1 VASKFDNVVD
11 AVKST
16 RLEVYR
22 IPYDPTK
29 LNSSI
34 NPTGMGIRRTTE
46 NAAQRAKDAVGAGSG
61 GVYGTR
67 VHTAFEKEIKALG
80 NANLS
85 TEVSYKNGTPVS
97 RGTNGS
103 VAAHFRLGF
112 RRIERFVTRSSCLT
126 LHHNK
131 SIRGI

>member
-1 VASKFDNVVD
+1 
-11 AVKST
+11 
-16 RLEVYR
+16 
-22 IPYDPTK
+22 
-29 LNSSI
+29 
-34 NPTGMGIRRTTE
+34 MGIRRTTE

-103 VAAHFRLGF
+103 VRLDVVEGPIRAPTIVF
-112 RRIERFVTRSSCLT
+112 DLKTGSAKLT
-126 LHHNK
+126 PARMNQIQQHVPGGTSVPIHEV
-131 SIRGI
+131 R